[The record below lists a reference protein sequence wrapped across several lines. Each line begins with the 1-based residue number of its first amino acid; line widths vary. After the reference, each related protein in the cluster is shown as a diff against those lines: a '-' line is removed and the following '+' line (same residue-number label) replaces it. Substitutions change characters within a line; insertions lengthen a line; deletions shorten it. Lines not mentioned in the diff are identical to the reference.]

1 MKKIN
6 VHSSLNY
13 NHEKLFTTGDFEVK
27 YVNGKTEEVC
37 NCECKCM
44 YDRHAETIIKAI
56 RDSQKSSK

>member
-6 VHSSLNY
+6 VHSSPNY
-13 NHEKLFTTGDFEVK
+13 NHEKLYTTGDFEVK

-37 NCECKCM
+37 NCECI